1 MTEVGEAVKK
11 LVKTTKRATIEM
23 YGIFKTIEMCGK
35 LKLRTNTQK
44 LIETQ

>member
-1 MTEVGEAVKK
+1 
-11 LVKTTKRATIEM
+11 M

-44 LIETQ
+44 FIEKQYFKKA